1 MEIVRM
7 IIVKQSTLNG
17 ISVVIK
23 TLFSS
28 HFLLLTSPASVNVI
42 AVILDAQLFV
52 FVMKCGDT

>member
-7 IIVKQSTLNG
+7 IVKQSTLNG

-23 TLFSS
+23 TLFLS
-28 HFLLLTSPASVNVI
+28 HVRLLTLPAFANVI